1 MAVDEPGV
9 LGTRSS
15 TVLASQLRAGG
26 VVGAHT
32 LPAHAITR
40 ELIRKEPCTHMDVGA
55 WIVEIRFLDAVSS
68 EPREVRTVDLHEAD
82 VVSAGALAMR
92 VVDRSR
98 IEPRFDPGHRI
109 EELRRHAVALSRFL
123 PARRSKTG
131 CETQRKDGS
140 CCNTS
145 HGSPQTRNWRLTAP
159 ETFGRRGEK
168 AATAV
173 KVGRV
178 SPGDEGRLRRGVLL
192 GMSHRARAL
201 RYRTA
206 SIGGARRLLSA
217 GALSGILTSLIEDAP
232 LGIAGE
238 PNECDASRRKLV

>member
-1 MAVDEPGV
+1 MAVDKPGV
-9 LGTRSS
+9 LGPRSP

-32 LPAHAITR
+32 LPAHAMTR

-55 WIVEIRFLDAVSS
+55 WIVEIHFLDAMSR

-82 VVSAGALAMR
+82 VVSAGALTMR

-98 IEPRFDPGHRI
+98 IEPRFDPRHRM
-109 EELRRHAVALSRFL
+109 EELRRNAVALSRFL
-123 PARRSKTG
+123 PARVSKTG
-131 CETQRKDGS
+131 CETQRRDGS

-145 HGSPQTRNWRLTAP
+145 HGSPQTRIWRLPAP

-173 KVGRV
+173 KVGLV
-178 SPGDEGRLRRGVLL
+178 SPGDEGHLRRGVRL

-201 RYRTA
+201 R
-206 SIGGARRLLSA
+206 
-217 GALSGILTSLIEDAP
+217 
-232 LGIAGE
+232 
-238 PNECDASRRKLV
+238 